1 MLPPQRSSKSRACL
15 RTSAVFSLRN
25 ALGPSGRHRRLRISP
40 QQFDQM
46 TPELNINQDSR
57 ERNLTRGSRRAWIAF
72 SPVPKRREAGRL
84 MTACLVQAPEYSANK
99 KAATQLDG
107 DKHQRPKRRYRPAHQ
122 EHDGSL

>member
-15 RTSAVFSLRN
+15 RTLVVISLRN
-25 ALGPSGRHRRLRISP
+25 ALEPSSRHRRLRISP

-46 TPELNINQDSR
+46 IPEFNSNQNSR
-57 ERNLTRGSRRAWIAF
+57 EPNLTRGSRRAWIAF
-72 SPVPKRREAGRL
+72 SPVPERREVGRL
-84 MTACLVQAPEYSANK
+84 MTARLVQAPEQSANK

-107 DKHQRPKRRYRPAHQ
+107 GKHQRPKRRYWPADQ